1 MGWRLAS
8 FSETVWSQIRP
19 KCQRSIHI
27 QNKDLTKKM
36 KSLNRS
42 LWSFRHKEYVNSD
55 QNKTKKQE
63 IPSNSRVFWD
73 RQAQWAQL
81 WCLTCFLTTLEIL
94 GGLLWSPQ
102 GPPKCWSETNRLPDI
117 SPAKWVYFRSAE
129 NCSLG
134 SATMPMPSHVQ
145 VPTWQGNENTYRR
158 ERKLEEVN
166 KGKFSL

>member
-94 GGLLWSPQ
+94 GVFFGPHKGHQNVDQKQIDSQIFLQQNGFIWDQQRIAVWDLQPCPCQAMCKSPH
-102 GPPKCWSETNRLPDI
+102 GKGMRTLIEGKVNW
-117 SPAKWVYFRSAE
+117 
-129 NCSLG
+129 
-134 SATMPMPSHVQ
+134 
-145 VPTWQGNENTYRR
+145 
-158 ERKLEEVN
+158 RK
-166 KGKFSL
+166 